1 MKLRIIW
8 ALFAGV
14 SVFGVG
20 AQAQA
25 NDHPA
30 KPVAT
35 SAASAG
41 TAANASR
48 SPTATDS
55 TRVYSSQALRF
66 ESSWGSADIIRG
78 ADGPVIGTVGWF
90 RGFDV
95 EKLVESSPRAL
106 AEARNFETRNFRGS
120 LVSTIGA
127 ATLAIGVVV
136 AGNSSNSA
144 SSPILIIG
152 GAGAIGWGLH
162 HINTGYAALSKALW
176 WYNRDLRA
184 DLPPSPATV
193 AHPSRESNQR

>member
-1 MKLRIIW
+1 MKSRISW
-8 ALFAGV
+8 ALFLSV
-14 SVFGVG
+14 SVFGAS

-48 SPTATDS
+48 PATATDS
-55 TRVYSSQALRF
+55 TRLFGSQALRF
-66 ESSWGSADIIRG
+66 ESSWGSANIIRG
-78 ADGPVIGTVGWF
+78 ADGPVVGTVGWF

-95 EKLVESSPRAL
+95 EKLVESSPHAL
-106 AEARNFETRNFRGS
+106 AEAKNFQTSNFRGS
-120 LVSTIGA
+120 LVSSIGA
-127 ATLAIGVVV
+127 ATLAIGVIV
-136 AGNSSNSA
+136 ASNSSNSA

-176 WYNRDLRA
+176 WYNLDSRA
-184 DLPPSPATV
+184 DLPTSPAAV
-193 AHPSRESNQR
+193 AHPTRDSNQR